1 MATEIARIDVAPS
14 DTEAFTAAAAQAVE
28 LFRAAPGCS
37 AMRLLRSHEVA
48 GRFWLIVEWR
58 DVAAHEAFRESPAFA
73 QWRGLVGPHFAAPP
87 AVAPGL
93 ATGGGFQG
101 PGPHTP
107 RPMADIRTKT
117 N

>member
-37 AMRLLRSHEVA
+37 AMRLLRSHAVA

-58 DVAAHEAFRESPAFA
+58 DVAAPEAFRDSPAFA
-73 QWRGLVGPHFAAPP
+73 PWRGLVGPHFSAPP
-87 AVAPGL
+87 AVHPAPG
-93 ATGGGFQG
+93 TGAGLWV
-101 PGPHTP
+101 PHPEHP
-107 RPMADIRTKT
+107 RAIRDIRG
-117 N
+117 